1 MFLYDVSERHSIV
14 LPGQPP
20 VTKWKLDV
28 GQLERFWKLK
38 PGSLPSDIFVVES
51 ASGEAFFHRLIMGRD
66 RIEIA
71 ERLIRTAILAMVEEL
86 RIFSGNF
93 VQWVPLNGG
102 LYFRAWQGLAEA
114 FPEHRIMPLQTT
126 FVPAGRKEVRPGV
139 WKAQVWDSH
148 KGYFFG
154 ENLIVAEG
162 AMASG
167 STGEAMVQFIV
178 KKARQNQEDLPVRI
192 ILFVAAGS
200 YQGIMRTYAACKR
213 YGIELVVI
221 LSQAIFG
228 VTVEA
233 GPSSGKT
240 VTDLC
245 LLNPGTIISEAYL
258 ELAKKEWQGKQ
269 GCAVGDVGQ
278 SFVETRECIRWTLH
292 ELFAPSMLGLDPKL
306 IDRRHSS
313 VDVAAFLRAC
323 PFLLEPLSSD
333 LEVVRAQ
340 LGVVKKAL
348 VRHQVPTMY

>member
-1 MFLYDVSERHSIV
+1 MLLHEVGTSRSIV
-14 LPGQPP
+14 LQQPP
-20 VTKWKLDV
+20 VTKWQLDV
-28 GQLERFWKLK
+28 KKLERFWNLK
-38 PGSLPSDIFVVES
+38 PGSLPPDIFVVES
-51 ASGEAFFHRLIMGRD
+51 APGEAFFHRLIMGRD

-71 ERLIRTAILAMVEEL
+71 EQLIRTAILAMAEEL
-86 RIFSGNF
+86 RVFSGNF

-102 LYFRAWQGLAEA
+102 LYFRAWQGLAEV

-139 WKAQVWDSH
+139 WQARVWDSR

-167 STGEAMVQFIV
+167 STGEAMVRFIA
-178 KKARQNQEDLPVRI
+178 KKARQNQEALPVRV

-200 YQGIMRTYAACKR
+200 YQGIMRTYAACRK

-221 LSQAIFG
+221 LSQAIFD

-240 VTDLC
+240 FTDLC

-258 ELAKKEWQGKQ
+258 ERASVEWQGKQ

-278 SFVETRECIRWTLH
+278 SFVETREYTRLTFF
-292 ELFAPSMLGLDPKL
+292 ELFASSALGLDPKR
-306 IDRRHSS
+306 IDRKHSS

-323 PFLLEPLSSD
+323 PFLLESLSSD
-333 LEVVRAQ
+333 LAVVRGQ
-340 LGVVKKAL
+340 LNEVKKAL
-348 VRHQVPTMY
+348 VRHQVPTVY